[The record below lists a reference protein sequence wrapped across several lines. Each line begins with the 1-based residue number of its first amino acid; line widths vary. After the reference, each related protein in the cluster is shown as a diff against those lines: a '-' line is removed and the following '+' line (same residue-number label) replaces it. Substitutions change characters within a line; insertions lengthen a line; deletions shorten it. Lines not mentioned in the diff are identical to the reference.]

1 MKKRGF
7 TLIETILYIALLVI
21 IMSAILPLSLQI
33 LGSGAKSTVGQ
44 EVYGAARY
52 TSERIAYEIRNAASL
67 NTASSSF
74 NVNLATSSG
83 AGLYLSGFS
92 SSTDPTI
99 IRVDSGTATIIQG
112 TGTPVALNSS
122 GTLVTNLIFSNYSST
137 STNRNVGF
145 VLGMANAG
153 TSTRQEFQA
162 STTIRMSVELR
173 SF

>member
-33 LGSGAKSTVGQ
+33 LGSGAKSTAGQ

-52 TSERIAYEIRNAASL
+52 TSERIAYEIRNAALL

-112 TGTPVALNSS
+112 TSTPVALNSS
-122 GTLVTNLIFSNYSST
+122 STQVTNLVFSNYST
-137 STNRNVGF
+137 STYRNVGF